1 MKHNSP
7 NEAIV
12 CKSVGIRKAL
22 RTAIEAV
29 DLAHVF
35 GCAPK
40 PQQAVGIAQVPEQTT
55 GKPVQAESNRVVA

>member
-1 MKHNSP
+1 M
-7 NEAIV
+7 
-12 CKSVGIRKAL
+12 
-22 RTAIEAV
+22 RTAIAAV
-29 DLAHVF
+29 DLAHFF